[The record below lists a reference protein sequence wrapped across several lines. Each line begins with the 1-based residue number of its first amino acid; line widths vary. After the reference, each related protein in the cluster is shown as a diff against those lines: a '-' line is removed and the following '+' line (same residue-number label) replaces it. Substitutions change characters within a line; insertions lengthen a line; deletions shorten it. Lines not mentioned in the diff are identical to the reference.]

1 SASATGARSRLRPRA
16 TIRGIGDRTRA
27 LCPVLVGRESELTE
41 LEDSLLA
48 AARGEGRMVL
58 IAGEAGIGKT
68 RLASEAGD
76 RARGLGMKVFTGACS
91 EAAMAMPYLPFL
103 EGLGNYVARAGLQ
116 PLRAGLGRSAAALGN
131 LFPLR
136 APSPV

>member
-1 SASATGARSRLRPRA
+1 MITSPTWAIRDSRRSKHRSCASSASSTGARSRLAPR
-16 TIRGIGDRTRA
+16 TRIRGIVAAIRA

-68 RLASEAGD
+68 RLASEARD
-76 RARGLGMKVFTGACS
+76 RARGLGMKVFHGA
-91 EAAMAMPYLPFL
+91 L
-103 EGLGNYVARAGLQ
+103 LQ
-116 PLRAGLGRSAAALGN
+116 AALGMAD
-131 LFPLR
+131 LVVLG
-136 APSPV
+136 AVGY

>member
-1 SASATGARSRLRPRA
+1 MGSKAAPRSSERWAASSATSTARRSGRAPRA
-16 TIRGIGDRTRA
+16 SIPGIVAAVRA
-27 LCPVLVGRESELTE
+27 LCPVLVGREAELIE
-41 LEDSLLA
+41 LEDALLA
-48 AARGEGRMVL
+48 AARGEGRMLL

-103 EGLGNYVARAGLQ
+103 
-116 PLRAGLGRSAAALGN
+116 
-131 LFPLR
+131 
-136 APSPV
+136 